1 MQDDGQDLDLRAQLR
16 AAGLRVTAP
25 RLAVLNA
32 VTAQPHSDADSV
44 AAQVRQ
50 QLGSVSTQAV
60 YDVLKACVSAGL
72 LRRIEPAG
80 SPARFETRTGDN
92 HHHLVCRSCG
102 KVVDVDCVVGQAP
115 CLEPSD
121 YHGFE
126 IDEAEVV
133 FWGRCNDCLKSSAE
147 SGIVSDAVSQNHDAA
162 R

>member
-121 YHGFE
+121 HHGFE